1 MLAQILAVMRKE
13 LRQAFRDRRMATV
26 LLVAPLLQA
35 VVLGYAVDLDVN
47 DIRTAVCDQDHSAES
62 RRLVDRLLADATL
75 RRTSEVANPDLP
87 LARGAAQAVVVIP
100 RGFARHLLAAQ
111 PTQVQVLVDGTDP
124 IRSQVTLA
132 ATLQFLQR
140 EGLRIGQQRMAA
152 AAAARG
158 QRLSWPMVRVE
169 PRIYY
174 NPRLKSP
181 IYMVPAVGALTLLLV
196 TTMVTA
202 MGLARE
208 KEMGTIE
215 QLLITPMRPM
225 VLLLGKTLPFAVVGL
240 VVAGM
245 VLAVAANLFS
255 VPIRGSLIVLL
266 VGSSFYLLTTLGTG
280 VFIGTIARTQQ
291 QAILISFFFLLPAM
305 LLSGFMSPIENMPSW
320 VQLITW
326 LNPVRY
332 FVEVL
337 RANLL
342 KGAGF
347 ADLWPQLTAQL
358 VFGISILSL
367 AALRF
372 RKQLA

>member
-1 MLAQILAVMRKE
+1 MRAQILAVMRKE

-26 LLVAPLLQA
+26 LIVAPLLQA
-35 VVLGYAVDLDVN
+35 VVLGYAVDLEVN
-47 DIRTAVCDQDHSAES
+47 EIRTAVCDQDHSPES
-62 RRLVDRLLADATL
+62 RQLVDRLLADATL
-75 RRTSEVANPDLP
+75 RRTREVTDPGQP
-87 LARGAAQAVVVIP
+87 LAGGAAQAVIVIP
-100 RGFARHLLAAQ
+100 RGFAGRLLAAR

-124 IRSQVTLA
+124 IRSQVTLNT
-132 ATLQFLQR
+132 TLQFLQR
-140 EGLRIGQQRMAA
+140 EGLRLGQQRMAA
-152 AAAARG
+152 AAAAQARRG
-158 QRLSWPMVRVE
+158 SWPMVRVE

-215 QLLITPMRPM
+215 QLLITPMRPA
-225 VLLLGKTLPFAVVGL
+225 VLLLGKTLPFALVGL

-245 VLAVAANLFS
+245 VLAVATNLFA
-255 VPIRGSLIVLL
+255 VPVRGSLLVLL
-266 VGSSFYLLTTLGTG
+266 VGSAFYLLTTLGTG

-291 QAILISFFFLLPAM
+291 QAILASFFFLLPAM
-305 LLSGFMSPIENMPSW
+305 LLSGFMSPIENMPTW
-320 VQLITW
+320 IQPITW

-332 FVEVL
+332 FVELL

-358 VFGISILSL
+358 AFGVGILGL